1 MLISD
6 KYQVKQIQKWK
17 SEYNYDAKDRVSI
30 VYEYM
35 NNIRKYTDA
44 NYPDKNYRY
53 MLKMENINNFYIY
66 LNNNPEFLCHTPL
79 FLKQSSL
86 RANDFIDE
94 LESIKNYITDELYNS
109 ILTTLKYY
117 VDLSTYIELI

>member
-6 KYQVKQIQKWK
+6 IYPVKQIQKWK
-17 SEYNYDAKDRVSI
+17 SEYNYDAKDRVSK

-44 NYPDKNYRY
+44 NYPDKTYRY
-53 MLKMENINNFYIY
+53 MLKMENINKFYSY

-79 FLKQSSL
+79 FLKQSWL
-86 RANDFIDE
+86 RANDFLNE
-94 LESIKNYITDELYNS
+94 LESIKNYITDDLYNS
-109 ILTTLKYY
+109 VLTTLKYY
-117 VDLSTYIELI
+117 IDLSTYIELI